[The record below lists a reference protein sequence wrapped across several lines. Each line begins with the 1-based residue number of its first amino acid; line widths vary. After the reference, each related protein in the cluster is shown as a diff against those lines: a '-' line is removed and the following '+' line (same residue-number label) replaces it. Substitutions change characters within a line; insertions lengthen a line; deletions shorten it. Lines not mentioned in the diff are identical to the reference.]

1 MGDTREVI
9 MKNLKYT
16 LPLAM
21 ALALTMTVPANAG
34 ESGNANKYTAIL
46 VAATSAEMPAKAAF
60 LVSQADARHLEQTTI
75 AVVKAAVGLNPAAAP
90 TIVGTIAKAEPSM
103 AATAAATAVALV
115 PHMAAAI
122 ARAAAV
128 TAPKQAGAIVE
139 AICRVAPAT
148 YPNVATAVS
157 EVVPGAA
164 KEIMA
169 GIAAA
174 IPELKDPIHQ
184 TMAGYNDANLP
195 SVPVLVYGFSPA
207 PSALVAAS
215 PAFTGSSASSSF
227 TPITA
232 LPMGPGGGNPGTGYI
247 PPPPTYNPTNGYD
260 ETGGNGGV
268 VAP

>member
-1 MGDTREVI
+1 

-21 ALALTMTVPANAG
+21 ALALATTVPVNAG
-34 ESGNANKYTAIL
+34 ESGSANKYTAIL

-60 LVSQADARHLEQTTI
+60 LVSQADAKHLEQTTI
-75 AVVKAAVGLNPAAAP
+75 EVVKAAVGLNPAAAP

-103 AATAAATAVALV
+103 AGTAAATAVALV

-128 TAPKQAGAIVE
+128 MAPTQAGAIVE
-139 AICRVAPAT
+139 AICRVAPAA

-174 IPELKDPIHQ
+174 IPELKDSINQ
-184 TMAGYNDANLP
+184 TMAGYNNGNMP
-195 SVPVLVYGFSPA
+195 SVPVLVYGFAHSAPVTLSSVSP
-207 PSALVAAS
+207 V
-215 PAFTGSSASSSF
+215 F
-227 TPITA
+227 TP
-232 LPMGPGGGNPGTGYI
+232 LPMGPGGGTPGTGYI
-247 PPPPTYNPTNGYD
+247 PPPTTYNPTNGYD
-260 ETGGNGGV
+260 ETGGGGGV

>member
-1 MGDTREVI
+1 

-21 ALALTMTVPANAG
+21 ALALATTVPVNAG
-34 ESGNANKYTAIL
+34 ESGSANKYTAIL

-60 LVSQADARHLEQTTI
+60 LVSQADAKHLEQTTI
-75 AVVKAAVGLNPAAAP
+75 EVVKAAVGLNPAAAP

-103 AATAAATAVALV
+103 AGTAAATAVALV

-128 TAPKQAGAIVE
+128 MAPTQAGAIVE
-139 AICRVAPAT
+139 AICRVAPAA

-174 IPELKDPIHQ
+174 IPELKDSINQ
-184 TMAGYNDANLP
+184 TMAGYNNGNMP
-195 SVPVLVYGFSPA
+195 SVPVLVYNFPSRIPA
-207 PSALVAAS
+207 A
-215 PAFTGSSASSSF
+215 PAFSTKI
-227 TPITA
+227 TP
-232 LPMGPGGGNPGTGYI
+232 LPMGPGGGTPGTGYI
-247 PPPPTYNPTNGYD
+247 PPPTTYNPTNGYD
-260 ETGGNGGV
+260 ETGGGGGV